1 MNKKLNE
8 ESQASSPESEEYR
21 TAEDNSPIK
30 KKKTTMVALIQ
41 DKTIV
46 NDNTSKD
53 EEQEENDIDCID
65 LNATY
70 HLDGIVNASQ
80 NGKLVDSD
88 SEDLHLNLS
97 SDDSDC
103 IVLSS
108 DDSSDAHVLSNQ
120 ESNPLETSTPT
131 TTTKNDVKQTIQ
143 DEGHSEVSN
152 SSSDGK
158 NDKHPRIVLRIKNIK
173 GELNKSFDKK

>member
-8 ESQASSPESEEYR
+8 ESQTSSPESEEYR

-30 KKKTTMVALIQ
+30 KNKTAMVALIQ

-46 NDNTSKD
+46 NNITNKD
-53 EEQEENDIDCID
+53 EEQEENELDCID

-70 HLDGIVNASQ
+70 DLDGIVNTSQ
-80 NGKLVDSD
+80 SGKLIDSD
-88 SEDLHLNLS
+88 SDDLHLNLS

-108 DDSSDAHVLSNQ
+108 DDSSDVHVLSNQ
-120 ESNPLETSTPT
+120 KSSLLETSTPT
-131 TTTKNDVKQTIQ
+131 TKNDVK
-143 DEGHSEVSN
+143 EGNSEASN
-152 SSSDGK
+152 LSSDGK
-158 NDKHPRIVLRIKNIK
+158 NDEQPRIVLKIKKVK